1 MSEPVSERRLIL
13 LVGAVQFVNILD
25 FMMVMPLGPD
35 FAQGL
40 GISASRLGYVGGAYT
55 AAAGISGLVAAL
67 FLDRVGRRRALT
79 LAMLGLLVGTAAG
92 GLAVDFTTLLASRV
106 VAGAFGGP
114 ATSVALA
121 IIADAIPAE
130 RRGKALG
137 AVMGAFSVATV
148 LGVPAGLKLA
158 ELGGWRTPFFAVAA
172 LALGIT
178 ALAASLLPPLNAH
191 MARGEKAA
199 RAGLR
204 ELVRPAVLLSWTMTA
219 SLNLAVFT
227 VVPNLSAYLQYNLR
241 FPRAALGSLYLGG
254 GVASFFAMML
264 VGRAVDRF
272 GARRVGLFGTLW
284 FMMVL
289 WLGFVR
295 PLPGLPV
302 AAMFVGFMLSNSL
315 RNVPH
320 STLTSR
326 VPSSRERARFQSIQS
341 AVQHFSSALGAFAAA
356 HFLREL
362 PTGALEGMPAVA
374 TFALVLAA
382 AFPVLAWAVETRLGA
397 AVAEPAPERA

>member
-1 MSEPVSERRLIL
+1 MSEPFSERRLIL

-55 AAAGISGLVAAL
+55 AAAGLSGLVAAL
-67 FLDRVGRRRALT
+67 FLDRVGRRRALA
-79 LAMLGLLVGTAAG
+79 LAMLGLLLGTAAG
-92 GLAVDFTTLLASRV
+92 GFAVDFTTLLASRV

-121 IIADAIPAE
+121 IIADVIPAE

-148 LGVPAGLKLA
+148 LGVPAGLRLA
-158 ELGGWRTPFFAVAA
+158 ELGSWRTPFFAVAG
-172 LALGIT
+172 LSLVIT
-178 ALAASLLPPLNAH
+178 AVAAARLPPLTGH
-191 MARGEKAA
+191 LARDGQPQ

-204 ELVRPAVLLSWTMTA
+204 ELLRPCVLLSWTMTA

-227 VVPNLSAYLQYNLR
+227 VVPNLSAYVQYNLR
-241 FPRAALGSLYLGG
+241 YPRASLGTLYLVG
-254 GVASFFAMML
+254 GVVSFFAMMV

-272 GARRVGLFGTLW
+272 GALRVGLFGTLW
-284 FMMVL
+284 FMAVL
-289 WLGFVR
+289 WLGFAS

-302 AAMFVGFMLSNSL
+302 AAMFVGFMISNSL

-326 VPSSRERARFQSIQS
+326 VPSARERARFQSIQS

-356 HFLREL
+356 HFLHEL
-362 PTGALEGMPAVA
+362 PSGALSGMPRVA
-374 TFALVLAA
+374 TGALVLAA
-382 AFPVLAWAVETRLGA
+382 LFPVLAWAVEARLA
-397 AVAEPAPERA
+397 ADAKAPPPERA